1 MKSYSLGHVLN
12 LWRKSK
18 EAKLV
23 ANDFEKYLSIA
34 LRFYVIPELDTLSQN
49 LKTRQFAAYCD
60 EFPAARLKDA
70 LEIFNQQTSI
80 AIEKGQISEGTRD
93 NYRSTLKRFLE
104 WMERQVWWRELF
116 PVPVTQEDVAPF
128 RVSLEPKPTR
138 GKLASYGLTWSQLP
152 EHVVGQMQALKE
164 FRLTGGQ
171 NLRQAARSL
180 RERRELERVRKPR
193 VVPVKPSTFQ
203 YDEQAVLRFLGW
215 YAQKYPDCELN
226 LELLTDVNLLNDYT
240 YWATKTRKVSHSTGE
255 QMVGTGIAIAKWLNY
270 DNSQRRDWS
279 DIPIV
284 LQLQDLQSQY
294 SEIYQQE
301 KQILTQEKWKHK
313 KLTHEEAR
321 QVVQYIQSLC
331 APKNCVRHNKKTGE
345 VVSHQTR
352 RKSAVARAWQA
363 YLIVKFLVYCPVRQE
378 EVRNLKLGETLFRK
392 EDDQGIPYYVVKL
405 QEHKLSSIT
414 HKPREY
420 KLPAIL
426 TEDIDLWVHKWR
438 PLIAE
443 SVKTLEG
450 WTEFWGYG
458 SGKIERIRAT
468 VEAARQGIVAEKV
481 EAPIDKYIE
490 QQEARLQG
498 AENRVAAWKVAKTN
512 FESHNYL
519 FFIIG
524 KGDPNSFGKPHYV
537 ASIWQMVSRA
547 IATATLAL
555 FGEARWTNPHAL
567 RHIAEKHI
575 RQIGKSNIANQFGT
589 LLGHS
594 KEMGDQYA
602 AQITSE
608 YELTEDIVDDW
619 WE

>member
-1 MKSYSLGHVLN
+1 MKSYSLSHVLN

-34 LRFYVIPELDTLSQN
+34 LRFYVIPELDPLSQI
-49 LKTRQFAAYCD
+49 LKTKQFAAYCD
-60 EFPAARLKDA
+60 EFPSAKLKDA
-70 LEIFNQQTSI
+70 LEIFNQQTLI
-80 AIEKGQISEGTRD
+80 AIENGQISEGTRD

-116 PVPVTQEDVAPF
+116 PVPVTREDVAPF

-152 EHVVGQMQALKE
+152 PNVVQEMQAFKE

-171 NLRQAARSL
+171 NLRRTASSL
-180 RERRELERVRKPR
+180 RERREFERVRKPK
-193 VVPVKPSTFQ
+193 VDPVKPSTFQ
-203 YDEQAVLRFLGW
+203 HDEQAVLRFLGW
-215 YAQKYPDCELN
+215 YAQENPDFELS
-226 LELLTDVNLLNDYT
+226 LELLTDVNLLDDYT
-240 YWATKTRKVSHSTGE
+240 YWATQTRGVSHSTGE

-270 DNSQRRDWS
+270 NNSQRRNWS

-284 LQLQDLQSQY
+284 LQLQDLQSEY
-294 SEIYQQE
+294 SEIYQKE
-301 KQILTQEKWKHK
+301 KQRLTQEKWEQKQ
-313 KLTHEEAR
+313 LTHEEAR
-321 QVVQYIQSLC
+321 QVVQYVQSLC
-331 APKNCVRHNKKTGE
+331 APNYGKHHQQTGE
-345 VVSHQTR
+345 FLSHGTR
-352 RKSAVARAWQA
+352 PKSAVARAWQT
-363 YLIVKFLVYCPVRQE
+363 YLILKLLVYCPVRQE
-378 EVRNLKLGETLFRK
+378 EVRNLKFGETLFRK
-392 EDDQGIPYYVVKL
+392 QDGQGIPYYVVKL
-405 QEHKLSSIT
+405 QEHKLSSRT

-426 TEDIDLWVHKWR
+426 TEDLDLWVYKWR
-438 PLIAE
+438 SLIAE
-443 SVKTLEG
+443 SVKTLPG

-458 SGKIERIRAT
+458 ADKVERIRAR

-481 EAPIDKYIE
+481 KAPIDKYIQ
-490 QQEARLQG
+490 QQEIRLQG
-498 AENRVAAWKVAKTN
+498 AENRIAAWKVAKTN

-519 FFIIG
+519 FFITG
-524 KGDPNSFGKPHYV
+524 KRDPNSFGKPHYV
-537 ASIWQMVSRA
+537 ASIWRMVNRA

-575 RQIGKSNIANQFGT
+575 RQIGKSNIAHQFGT

-602 AQITSE
+602 AQITSD
-608 YELTEDIVDDW
+608 YEVIENIVDGW